1 MAAKDATADLSAL
14 AEKPVE
20 IIHYEGRPVLARRAT
35 LLRSG
40 IGPFVKES
48 IKLVMELMEK
58 VFRSH

>member
-1 MAAKDATADLSAL
+1 MAAQDASTDMSAL

-35 LLRSG
+35 LLRSS

-48 IKLVMELMEK
+48 MKLVLELMEK
-58 VFRSH
+58 VFLSH